1 MRRSEPSVERRNHT
15 RADGTVS
22 EQWSVRYWDAAGK
35 RRRKSC
41 GSREAAEY
49 ERARLA
55 LEATKSPDDDA
66 EVGAVLLAA
75 FWPVWVA
82 DARSRLQPETVN
94 GLERLFDVRVRP
106 RFGDVEL
113 RRIRPR
119 MVAQWRA
126 QLLADGT
133 GNETVR
139 RTMNLLQAIFTVA
152 VEWGEA
158 TANPVS
164 VVRKPKQGRK
174 RAVQPLDPEQVE
186 AIRAA
191 MLVEGRVR
199 SALMVSVLAYSGLRP
214 GEMLA
219 LEVRHVRERT
229 LLVE

>member
-1 MRRSEPSVERRNHT
+1 M
-15 RADGTVS
+15 
-22 EQWSVRYWDAAGK
+22 
-35 RRRKSC
+35 
-41 GSREAAEY
+41 
-49 ERARLA
+49 
-55 LEATKSPDDDA
+55 
-66 EVGAVLLAA
+66 LLAA

-126 QLLADGT
+126 ELLAEGAGVET
-133 GNETVR
+133 GR

-191 MLVEGRVR
+191 MLAEGRER